1 MIITDKTNPVLK
13 SGIGKE
19 SHFNIKDEN
28 VAHIFSILRNQLY
41 SDKIGAII
49 REYVTNA
56 IDAHIEANVDRPIS
70 VTVPTVFSN
79 EFIVRDYGKGLSPQ
93 EIVEIFAS
101 YGASTKRQSNSFTGM
116 LGIGSKSAFAYT
128 KSFTVKSRYN
138 GTETIYTAFIDE
150 SNIGTI
156 APIHSQPTEETGLS
170 IHVTIQRD
178 DFKQLH
184 SSVEEFFKYIDY
196 RPEFLGSATFIPKP
210 KYIIEGSYWKFIEN
224 QRNYWRREQDVYFVM
239 GNVTYSTTVKI
250 LSTQLQIDLDW
261 LERVNESILI
271 VDVPIGKIKPSA
283 SRESLEF
290 NEITKKY
297 LFSTLYDLKLE
308 LGKIIRERFEKST
321 TDYEKHCTAYDLVN
335 KFGALVPSPIKNW
348 TLSFDG
354 YFVGSKEEPFKIKE
368 ISKSFCYLLDKSS
381 VSAMPNTEFI
391 IHDATQKITHIQP
404 RVLEYFESLPS
415 NIKSLVVLKFNT
427 PEQKDKFK
435 NHPSFKDADFV
446 DAGTLSFKNV
456 AKTVLKSEDAKIYE
470 FRKNHSLNIE
480 SWKATH
486 DTMPSDALYIEI
498 SSFKPKHYKENI
510 CINNAI
516 SFLRSAFGIKVPI
529 IFGVKTADLN
539 KTVQPTWIELKD
551 YFNQQINDWKKNNPE
566 LVRDYEFF
574 KDSNAFQKE
583 LIGDFE
589 PWNHLKPN
597 LESHYRNSGN
607 YSEAEMALKSF
618 GIEIFK
624 YNPPKEF
631 EELYARYPYM
641 KSFQCTMSYSD
652 KMRLVKYLDMS

>member
-70 VTVPTVFSN
+70 VTIPTVFSN

-128 KSFTVKSRYN
+128 KSFTVKSRYD

-156 APIHSQPTEETGLS
+156 APIHSQPTDETGLS

-348 TLSFDG
+348 VLSFDG
-354 YFVGSKEEPFKIKE
+354 YFVCTEEPFKIKE

-498 SSFKPKHYKENI
+498 SSFKPKRYKENI

-516 SFLRSAFGIKVPI
+516 SFLRGAFGIKVPA

-539 KTVQPTWIELKD
+539 KTVQPTWIELKE
-551 YFNQQINDWKKNNPE
+551 YLLQEVNEWKKNNPE
-566 LVRDYEFF
+566 KVRDYEYF

-589 PWNHLKPN
+589 PWNHLAPN
-597 LESHYRNSGN
+597 LTSFHRHQNEYFL
-607 YSEAEMALKSF
+607 AEVALMAF
-618 GIEIFK
+618 NIPMFK

-631 EELYARYPYM
+631 EALYERYPYM
-641 KSFQCTMSYSD
+641 KSFQCTMSYPD
-652 KMRLVKYLDMS
+652 KIRLVKFLDMS

>member
-70 VTVPTVFSN
+70 VTIPTVFSN

-156 APIHSQPTEETGLS
+156 APIHSQPTDETGLS

-271 VDVPIGKIKPSA
+271 VLTSPKDGLTAGNLKCAKI
-283 SRESLEF
+283 L
-290 NEITKKY
+290 
-297 LFSTLYDLKLE
+297 DLKVP
-308 LGKIIRERFEKST
+308 KI
-321 TDYEKHCTAYDLVN
+321 
-335 KFGALVPSPIKNW
+335 
-348 TLSFDG
+348 
-354 YFVGSKEEPFKIKE
+354 GS
-368 ISKSFCYLLDKSS
+368 L
-381 VSAMPNTEFI
+381 
-391 IHDATQKITHIQP
+391 
-404 RVLEYFESLPS
+404 
-415 NIKSLVVLKFNT
+415 
-427 PEQKDKFK
+427 
-435 NHPSFKDADFV
+435 
-446 DAGTLSFKNV
+446 
-456 AKTVLKSEDAKIYE
+456 
-470 FRKNHSLNIE
+470 
-480 SWKATH
+480 
-486 DTMPSDALYIEI
+486 
-498 SSFKPKHYKENI
+498 
-510 CINNAI
+510 
-516 SFLRSAFGIKVPI
+516 
-529 IFGVKTADLN
+529 
-539 KTVQPTWIELKD
+539 
-551 YFNQQINDWKKNNPE
+551 
-566 LVRDYEFF
+566 
-574 KDSNAFQKE
+574 
-583 LIGDFE
+583 
-589 PWNHLKPN
+589 
-597 LESHYRNSGN
+597 
-607 YSEAEMALKSF
+607 
-618 GIEIFK
+618 
-624 YNPPKEF
+624 
-631 EELYARYPYM
+631 
-641 KSFQCTMSYSD
+641 
-652 KMRLVKYLDMS
+652 